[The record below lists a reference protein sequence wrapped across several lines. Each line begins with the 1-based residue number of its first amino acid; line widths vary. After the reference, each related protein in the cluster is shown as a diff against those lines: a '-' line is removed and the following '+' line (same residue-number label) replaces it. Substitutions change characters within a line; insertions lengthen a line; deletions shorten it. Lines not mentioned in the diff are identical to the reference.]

1 LADPGRRLGP
11 NAVAV
16 LVLIALGATLLLW
29 QRPWQ
34 DDTSTSRVGMPAD
47 ASAQLTA
54 QFRTLS
60 AADSESAFVAAAGTS
75 RAARTFA
82 RQAWRAREALGASAV
97 ELRYVSGGDVA
108 DRADGSAVALVDVS
122 WRAGAQIGL
131 SGTTVHTSSVVFRV
145 APQADGHFSLV
156 AASPREG
163 ALPIWLAGRVAVE
176 RTGGSVVIRVDGGDA
191 ELPVES
197 MATSARTAVGRVVP
211 GTKGDVTVVS
221 PHTQQQMARLVGQP
235 LDQVRQIAAV
245 TTRLD
250 GRGGSSAD
258 TVIVLNPSVFSTM
271 DRRAA
276 QIVLTHE
283 ATHLLTH
290 AVGTRAESWVVEGF
304 ADFVALHDDSASL
317 SVSAGQILGEVNAGR
332 GPKHLPTAT
341 DFDAEGHGLGAVYE
355 SAWMIFRML
364 GERYGDARVVEF
376 YRAVLSGSE
385 LGDALGTS
393 FGLTVNQLTTSWRD
407 YLAKSASTVS

>member
-1 LADPGRRLGP
+1 MKVPCRSGL
-11 NAVAV
+11 
-16 LVLIALGATLLLW
+16 
-29 QRPWQ
+29 
-34 DDTSTSRVGMPAD
+34 RVD
-47 ASAQLTA
+47 
-54 QFRTLS
+54 
-60 AADSESAFVAAAGTS
+60 
-75 RAARTFA
+75 
-82 RQAWRAREALGASAV
+82 
-97 ELRYVSGGDVA
+97 
-108 DRADGSAVALVDVS
+108 
-122 WRAGAQIGL
+122 
-131 SGTTVHTSSVVFRV
+131 
-145 APQADGHFSLV
+145 
-156 AASPREG
+156 
-163 ALPIWLAGRVAVE
+163 VAVE
-176 RTGGSVVIRVDGGDA
+176 RTAGSVVIRVDGGDA

-197 MATSARTAVGRVVP
+197 MAMTARTAVGRVVP
-211 GTKGDVTVVS
+211 GTKGEVTVVS
-221 PHTQQQMARLVGQP
+221 PHTQQQMAQLVGQP

-258 TVIVLNPSVFSTM
+258 TVIVLNPPVFSTM

-304 ADFVALHDDSASL
+304 ADFVALHDDSAAL

-332 GPKHLPTAT
+332 APKHLPTAT

-376 YRAVLSGSE
+376 YRAVL
-385 LGDALGTS
+385 
-393 FGLTVNQLTTSWRD
+393 RRI
-407 YLAKSASTVS
+407 